1 MSEYILGAL
10 ALAVSLW
17 AARLSLRATREE
29 VNHGSVSDIY
39 SEFRRITE
47 LRLSYPEHTHI
58 LEPPEN
64 YHNTLEKAVK
74 MVAGYSESRKAE
86 YLLRERAVALTIF
99 QIFEQVIY
107 QHKQAKEEADEI
119 REAFLKEVLDYM
131 TSRLFMNPRL
141 LYLWWHKGGNLRSD
155 FEAHTQKFYDVN
167 VPTIGRHSSLD
178 SVSACELESKDR

>member
-47 LRLSYPEHTHI
+47 LRLNYPEHTHI

-64 YHNTLEKAVK
+64 YVDTVKKVANMVSSYESEQKAK
-74 MVAGYSESRKAE
+74 

-107 QHKQAKEEADEI
+107 QHKQAQEESDTI
-119 REAFLKEVLDYM
+119 RAKFLKEVLDYM
-131 TSRLFMNPRL
+131 TGRLFMNPRL
-141 LYLWWHKGGNLRSD
+141 LYLWWHKGGNLKAD
-155 FEAHTQKFYDVN
+155 FEIHTQVYYDTH
-167 VPTIGRHSSLD
+167 VPTVGRHSTTD
-178 SVSACELESKDR
+178 ATAAFDWTEGD